1 MKPNLVNCN
10 NNKIDKPLVSPVKEE
25 RKKLSS
31 IRNEK
36 RDIMRDPIEI
46 KKNKGILSATLCQ

>member
-31 IRNEK
+31 IRNEQRSIL
-36 RDIMRDPIEI
+36 RDAIEI
-46 KKNKGILSATLCQ
+46 KKNKGTLSATLCQ